1 MRVLDLSRTVAGGY
15 CGSMLALAGA
25 EVSHC
30 DIESDTLPAP
40 LDDRLVLDYVHRGT
54 ATLPVVAPAQIA
66 NLVREYDAL
75 IEDWGP
81 GILEQLTGGE
91 PQLRESAPSL
101 VITRVSEFGQTGP
114 WANWT
119 GSELVNLAAGGML
132 FLTGQ
137 WDRPPVQLAPYQA
150 QLTAGLLAAI
160 ATMAALLG
168 GGPLTIDLSK
178 QEAVLALVNPAP
190 SEYLYSGTITARDGR
205 VAAMPRIER
214 ASDRWVYV
222 GPGAALTADYKRY
235 AECVGIP
242 EFAEE
247 RFAGP
252 EGRMANWEEHQ
263 RLLQARLLER
273 TADEWVAAGAAHHL
287 TFGHVQSTTDLL
299 NDPVLAERGYLA
311 ETNLDSH
318 TATVP
323 LAPYLLDGVRPATL
337 ADPQASTT

>member
-25 EVSHC
+25 EVTHC
-30 DIESDTLPAP
+30 DVESDALPAP
-40 LDDRLVLDYVHRGT
+40 LDDRLVLDYVHRGKT
-54 ATLPVVAPAQIA
+54 LSPAIPPAEIATL
-66 NLVREYDAL
+66 VRDFDAL
-75 IEDWGP
+75 VEDWGP
-81 GILEQLTGGE
+81 GIFEQLAGD
-91 PQLRESAPSL
+91 ESQIRTSSPAL
-101 VITRVSEFGQTGP
+101 VIARLSEFGQSGP
-114 WANWT
+114 WANWA

-132 FLTGQ
+132 VLTGQ

-160 ATMAALLG
+160 ATMSALFG
-168 GGPLTIDLSK
+168 EEAVTIDLSK

-252 EGRMANWEEHQ
+252 EGRMANWDEHQ

-273 TADEWVAAGAAHHL
+273 TAGEWVAAGAEHHL
-287 TFGHVQSTTDLL
+287 TFGHVKSTTDLL
-299 NDPVLAERGYLA
+299 NDAVLAERGYFGDA
-311 ETNLDSH
+311 TLDGH
-318 TATVP
+318 AATAP
-323 LAPYLLDGVRPATL
+323 LAPYLVDGERPSAL
-337 ADPQASTT
+337 RRPQISKA